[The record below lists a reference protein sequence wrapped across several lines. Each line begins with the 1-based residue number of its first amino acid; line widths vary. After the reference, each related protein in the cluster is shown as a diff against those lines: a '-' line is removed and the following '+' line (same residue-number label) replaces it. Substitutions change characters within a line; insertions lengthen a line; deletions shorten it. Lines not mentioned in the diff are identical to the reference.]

1 MYMKLV
7 FTSIFFILF
16 TSARAQPP
24 DIDSLR
30 KEVSLSKNDSVKLF
44 LYTMLAEVYNEIRP
58 DSSLYFAEKL
68 LTLSRKFMFRLN
80 EADALQQKAYALLN
94 MGDYPGSLKT
104 YLAGLAI
111 AEDPESERNILPEKF
126 RIQNRFLRSPVTA
139 HTLRLVMLSRIYH
152 YIGILYGT
160 TNDKSKRELY
170 YYLRAKKI
178 TEEIGNRSA
187 LCTIYST
194 MGRAYLSFKNTDSA
208 LFCEQKAY
216 DLAME
221 TDNKKY
227 LGSILLNFGRIQ
239 TALKNKLLAIAYYQ
253 KAIDASFKFGYL
265 RGVVASNLYLAEL
278 YKDSGKN
285 DSIFRC
291 IYAALE
297 VAKFQ
302 NIPSLLLRS
311 YNALAGFYSSTN
323 NTDSIVKYQRLII
336 KMNDSVFTIK
346 QAQLFENI
354 DFDEEKRQEDQI
366 SQQTQYLNSIKI
378 SVLVA
383 ALAIFFLLAFILY
396 RNNRQ
401 KQKANFLLT
410 RQKEKIENALSEL
423 KNTQDQLIRSEK
435 MASLGELTAGIAH
448 EIQNPL
454 NFVNNFSDINRE
466 LVDELTAE
474 LTTGNTQ
481 SAKEIADNIRDNEQK
496 INHHGKRADAIVKG
510 MLQHSRTSSGQK
522 ELTDINALCDEYL
535 RLAYHGFRAKDPRDA
550 TSKNFNTKLKTDFD
564 NNIGKVRVVP
574 QDIGRVILNLI
585 NNAFYAVNQKQKNTA
600 ANTASNGYEP
610 TVIVTTS
617 SHNGKVEIAVKDN
630 GDGIPQNI
638 IDKIFQPFF
647 TTKPTGQGTGLGLS
661 LAYDIVKVHGG
672 EIKIETKENEGS
684 NFIIQLPDR

>member
-30 KEVSLSKNDSVKLF
+30 KEVSFSKNDSVKLF

-178 TEEIGNRSA
+178 TEETGNRSA

-216 DLAME
+216 DLAIE

-474 LTTGNTQ
+474 LATGNTQ
-481 SAKEIADNIRDNEQK
+481 SAKEIADNIGDNEQK

-535 RLAYHGFRAKDPRDA
+535 RLAYHGVRAKDK
-550 TSKNFNTKLKTDFD
+550 SFNSEIKTKFD
-564 NNIGKVRVVP
+564 DSIEKINVVP
-574 QDIGRVILNLI
+574 QEIGRVFLNLL
-585 NNAFYAVNQKQKNTA
+585 NNAFYAVNEKTKA
-600 ANTASNGYEP
+600 AGTGDEYKPA
-610 TVIVTTS
+610 VTISTK
-617 SHNGKVEIAVKDN
+617 KVGDKMLISVADN
-630 GDGIPQNI
+630 GNGIPQKNL
-638 IDKIFQPFF
+638 DKIFQPFF

-661 LAYDIVKVHGG
+661 IAYDIVKAHGG
-672 EIKIETKENEGS
+672 EIKVETKEGEGS
-684 NFIIQLPDR
+684 EFIIRLPGL